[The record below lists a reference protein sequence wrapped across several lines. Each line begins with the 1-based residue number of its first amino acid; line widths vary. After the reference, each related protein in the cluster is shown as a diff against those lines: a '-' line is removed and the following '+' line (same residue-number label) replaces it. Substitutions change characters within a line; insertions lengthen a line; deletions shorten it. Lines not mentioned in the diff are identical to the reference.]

1 VHLSIACDFD
11 GTITTVDTAELTLR
25 KFAPGKWEI
34 FDVMLGEGKI
44 TLEECMIAQF
54 KLIKAPKEDII
65 TVLDAAVGLR
75 PGIQEL
81 IEYCRIKE
89 IEFTI
94 LSAGLDFYID
104 HVISKYGWNRVKR
117 VSGTT
122 NIDDGITITFPKHR
136 FADSRTFKEDFV
148 KVQKEMQKDVW
159 YFGDGTSDREG
170 ALAADMVFTVTGSRL
185 SEIMDTK
192 GKIHRDFQ
200 DFIGVLTLLKN
211 SLA

>member
-1 VHLSIACDFD
+1 VRLSIVCDFD

-25 KFAPGKWEI
+25 KFAPGKWEV
-34 FDVMLGEGKI
+34 FDVLLGEGKMS
-44 TLEECMIAQF
+44 LEDCMINQF

-65 TVLDAAVGLR
+65 RMLDAAVGLR
-75 PGIQEL
+75 HGIAEL
-81 IEYCRIKE
+81 IEFCKVKD

-94 LSAGLDFYID
+94 VSAGLDFYID
-104 HVISKYGWNRVKR
+104 HMISKCGWTNVRR

-122 NIDDGITITFPKHR
+122 SMDDGISIVFPKHR
-136 FADSRTFKEDFV
+136 FEESKTFKEDFV
-148 KVQKEMQKDVW
+148 RVLKEMKKDVW

-170 ALAADMVFTVTGSRL
+170 ALAADIVFSVTGSRL
-185 SEIMDTK
+185 SKIMDEK

-200 DFIGVLTLLKN
+200 DFSEVLTILKN